1 MAADPV
7 DRAIAAAGAPSP
19 DLQTARVEFGISSE
33 TNPMVRPVAFEIP
46 MVLSLEEE
54 TELFK
59 ALANVLHQMRP
70 HRPQPGTLVRP
81 PRGIVL
87 PR

>member
-1 MAADPV
+1 MADLIDA
-7 DRAIAAAGAPSP
+7 AIA
-19 DLQTARVEFGISSE
+19 QTEAQPKAARVEFGISSNA
-33 TNPMVRPVAFEIP
+33 NPAMRAVAFEIP

-54 TELFK
+54 GELFK

-70 HRPQPGTLVRP
+70 HRPKPGTIVRP
-81 PRGIVL
+81 PSGIVI